1 MQKNCQLPLATAG
14 NLGGPNAGSG
24 DALLTA
30 YDARVETY
38 ALAPHKKRALSRL
51 A

>member
-1 MQKNCQLPLATAG
+1 MQKNCQLPLATGG

-30 YDARVETY
+30 YDTRVETH
-38 ALAPHKKRALSRL
+38 ALTPHKKRALGRL